1 MKIKNLFKRPT
12 LESAITEEL
21 YSARHRLLQ
30 ANTALDWATSEVAY
44 NTARIKRLEKQQNE
58 LTKSIWCTCV
68 VSGGCNTRYG
78 SSSRDSSAS
87 VLLRELLIVLLL
99 LSSDADATETMCLA
113 RNIYYEA
120 RGESYLGKLAIA
132 KVTINRTKDPKFPRT
147 ICAVVYQPGQFSWT
161 ALTPRRID
169 QESIRIAQRA
179 MRGRHELSQF
189 DALYFH
195 NKSVSPYWAR
205 KFKKI
210 KTIGTHAFYRDK

>member
-1 MKIKNLFKRPT
+1 M
-12 LESAITEEL
+12 
-21 YSARHRLLQ
+21 
-30 ANTALDWATSEVAY
+30 
-44 NTARIKRLEKQQNE
+44 
-58 LTKSIWCTCV
+58 

-195 NKSVSPYWAR
+195 NKSVSPYCAL